1 MSYNNN
7 RNTNG
12 HVNRDYVHVSLGSKV
27 FVPEGKFE
35 QAFRKFKNKVQDSGL
50 LIELREREAYEKP
63 TTKRKRAAS
72 QAKKRWQ
79 KKVASDS
86 MPKKLF

>member
-1 MSYNNN
+1 MAYND
-7 RNTNG
+7 RYNTG
-12 HVNRDYVHVSLGSKV
+12 PYIHVSLGSKV

-63 TTKRKRAAS
+63 TAVRKRKAS
-72 QAKKRWQ
+72 QAKRRWQ
-79 KKVASDS
+79 KKVASES